1 MATRNRIA
9 IVPRASADFG
19 IYGLVSAVGEGEGAP
34 ENAVVGEGGG
44 NDVDGGAG
52 PAGIWRD
59 ISSRS
64 GVKRAS
70 PALLMPPPMTIRAG
84 FKNMMQFF
92 RPRASGR
99 TYCFTNSGSR
109 SLMLAGWP

>member
-1 MATRNRIA
+1 MRKEAATSRRQDGRIWSRMATRNRIA

-52 PAGIWRD
+52 PGGD
-59 ISSRS
+59 
-64 GVKRAS
+64 
-70 PALLMPPPMTIRAG
+70 
-84 FKNMMQFF
+84 
-92 RPRASGR
+92 
-99 TYCFTNSGSR
+99 
-109 SLMLAGWP
+109 LAGHFFA